1 MTGNKTVDNA
11 IIALVFLATA
21 SALGTFVYTQMI
33 YKKPLPT
40 NEQGLNELKQD
51 TASITVPESYK
62 LDKIIV
68 NLPSQSRRLRFLDVQ
83 IHLVVFK
90 QETISML
97 ENQKAIINDIV
108 ISVASNMTPDELN
121 SVSGKLIFESRVKK
135 QINER
140 LGFSAV
146 KELFYTKF
154 VVQ

>member
-97 ENQKAIINDIV
+97 ENQKAIIL
-108 ISVASNMTPDELN
+108 S
-121 SVSGKLIFESRVKK
+121 LIH
-135 QINER
+135 I
-140 LGFSAV
+140 
-146 KELFYTKF
+146 
-154 VVQ
+154 